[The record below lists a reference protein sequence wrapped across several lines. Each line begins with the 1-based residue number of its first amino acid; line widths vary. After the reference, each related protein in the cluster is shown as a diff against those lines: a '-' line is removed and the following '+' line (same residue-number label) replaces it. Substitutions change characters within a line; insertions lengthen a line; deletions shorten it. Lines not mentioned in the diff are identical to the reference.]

1 MRRIFSWPRFP
12 LVVCFVG
19 IVLVASAHARAPFES
34 EFFALRAP
42 AASGRSLEDDR
53 DNEPATELVEPSAS
67 EASESLGIVT
77 AELTPEQEALKA
89 KVRRCLAAYY
99 NRPARTS
106 EHSPWG
112 IMHAAIAFG
121 VDTNI
126 LANDRSVNALG
137 YLCWNGPCRGQ
148 RLFSLRGDSL
158 YPQEGP
164 GVQGHPGQFLA
175 ILAQSK
181 VGSDY
186 TIKVQGR
193 DFQVADLIAYE
204 QRTCR
209 EKTELTFKLIGLA
222 HYLDSNATWQNAQG
236 QRWDIP
242 KLIQEELAQ
251 PVVGGTCGGTHRM
264 MGFAYAVRRR
274 EKQEQPVDGEWLRA
288 KKYLQSYHEYT
299 LGLQNPDGS
308 FSTSY
313 FEGRGDFGTAAK
325 RLETTGHILEWL
337 VYSLP
342 KDELS
347 DPRVMK
353 AVDYL
358 VTLLSQPDGRW
369 QIGPLGHAVH
379 GLAIYDERVFGGTP
393 GQRGMIFAQDGG
405 HGSN

>member
-1 MRRIFSWPRFP
+1 MRRIFSWPGLQLFAC
-12 LVVCFVG
+12 LFAFLL
-19 IVLVASAHARAPFES
+19 IASAHARGPFES
-34 EFFALRAP
+34 DYFALRAP

-53 DNEPATELVEPSAS
+53 DNEPAAQRELSSGGE
-67 EASESLGIVT
+67 ESESLEMVPRN
-77 AELTPEQEALKA
+77 LTPEQEALKA

-121 VDTNI
+121 VDTNV
-126 LANDRSVNALG
+126 LSQDRSVNALG
-137 YLCWNGPCRGQ
+137 YLCWNGSCRGQ
-148 RLFSLRGDSL
+148 RLFRLQGNQL
-158 YPQEGP
+158 YPQEGA

-193 DFQVADLIAYE
+193 EFTVADLIAYE

-209 EKTELTFKLIGLA
+209 SRTELTFKLIGLS
-222 HYLDSNATWQNAQG
+222 HYLDSNATWQNDQG
-236 QRWDIP
+236 EHWSIP
-242 KLIQEELAQ
+242 KLIQEEIAQ
-251 PVVGGTCGGTHRM
+251 PVVGGTCGGTHRL
-264 MGFAYAVRRR
+264 MGYAYAVRRR
-274 EKQEQPVDGEWLRA
+274 EKQEQPVDGQWLRA
-288 KKYLQSYHEYT
+288 KKYLESYHAYT
-299 LGLQNPDGS
+299 LGMQNPDGS

-313 FEGRGDFGTAAK
+313 FEGRGDFGGPEK

-342 KDELS
+342 EDELN
-347 DPRVMK
+347 DQRVTA

-358 VTLLSQPDGRW
+358 ASLLLQPKQSW
-369 QIGPLGHAVH
+369 QIGPLGHALH

-393 GQRGMIFAQDGG
+393 GQRGMIFAQEVRSAG
-405 HGSN
+405 N